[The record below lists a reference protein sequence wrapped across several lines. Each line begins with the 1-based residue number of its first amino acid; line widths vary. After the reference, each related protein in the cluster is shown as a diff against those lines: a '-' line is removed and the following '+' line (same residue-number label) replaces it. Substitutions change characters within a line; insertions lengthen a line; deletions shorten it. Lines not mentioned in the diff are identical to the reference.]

1 MEATMTVHIFMM
13 FHSTGFA
20 MFRKVENLAEKH
32 LLSCFRFQ
40 DVTFADKILWYLLT
54 PDI

>member
-1 MEATMTVHIFMM
+1 MEATITVHIFMM

-40 DVTFADKILWYLLT
+40 DVTFADKSLRYLLT